1 MGKDSSGTREL
12 VRLFT
17 DGACSGNPG
26 PGGWAFILVHP
37 ATGKSRDSSGA
48 EPETTNNRMELMGV
62 IEGLT
67 SLKRPCQVELVTDS
81 QYVAKGISE
90 WLPNWKR
97 RGWQRKEKGQ
107 LKPVANVD
115 LWQKVDSL
123 LGVHNVRV
131 THVLGHR
138 GHPENE
144 ACDRMAVAA
153 YKQLVEDQK
162 DRRPLRAF
170 D

>member
-115 LWQKVDSL
+115 LWQKVDAL
-123 LGVHNVRV
+123 LSVHNVRV

-153 YKQLVEDQK
+153 YKQLVEDQNAE
-162 DRRPLRAF
+162 RQSSR
-170 D
+170 

>member
-123 LGVHNVRV
+123 VGVHNVRV

-153 YKQLVEDQK
+153 YKQLVEEQK
-162 DRRPLRAF
+162 IQRRSRL
-170 D
+170 

>member
-153 YKQLVEDQK
+153 YKQLVQEQK
-162 DRRPLRAF
+162 IQRRSRL
-170 D
+170 

>member
-115 LWQKVDSL
+115 LWQKVDAL

-153 YKQLVEDQK
+153 YKQLVEEQK
-162 DRRPLRAF
+162 IQRRSRL
-170 D
+170 

>member
-115 LWQKVDSL
+115 LWQMVDSL

-153 YKQLVEDQK
+153 YKQLVEEQK
-162 DRRPLRAF
+162 IQRRSRL
-170 D
+170 

>member
-153 YKQLVEDQK
+153 YKQLVEEQK
-162 DRRPLRAF
+162 IQRQSRL
-170 D
+170 

>member
-153 YKQLVEDQK
+153 YKQLVEDQNAE
-162 DRRPLRAF
+162 RQSSR
-170 D
+170 

>member
-153 YKQLVEDQK
+153 YKQLVEEQK
-162 DRRPLRAF
+162 IQRRSSL
-170 D
+170 